1 MTTLVID
8 ASAFVEL
15 VLATPVGVTLAREL
29 AASADD
35 LHAPELLDIEV
46 AHVLRR
52 YARIGQLTA
61 PEGVACLAQLDAL
74 GIERWSHRDLLP
86 RVWQL
91 RDRCS
96 AYDAAYVALAEVLVA
111 PLVTADARLAS
122 VAAQLVTV
130 RLVQ

>member
-74 GIERWSHRDLLP
+74 RIERWSHRDLLP